1 MGEVANNDLATDIT
15 PVVEQTQQAWNATV
29 PPPPPSQPFMTLPF
43 DEEIF
48 FWFADDLKRWI
59 IAEKALFEKFLDI
72 NKLVK
77 NVSGKRD
84 GVENLPE
91 ELKRI
96 IELYLSHYDKIH
108 SCIDVVLQ
116 LLKMSELNAIED
128 KKENIKAAWME
139 FIRDGLIPMKSRY
152 AECAMSMSKLSTG
165 AQQKSS
171 STDSSDPRLGLIWLN
186 ALIVSRK
193 HQSMQLVSLSEIKA
207 RIAKDT
213 ELLVSL
219 EEEIKNGQ
227 DKIKLYEEKIEA
239 FRLKGLK
246 AAALIAPADALTSLE
261 AVHAKAAKF
270 YFGVAGATVLVWIL
284 FTIFCYYPYYVKP
297 LLEKIKEM
305 PLEAGAMVLL
315 TSMAFTGIMLTLAVI
330 LLRLAVSRVNFSVA
344 AGERKTIATAYRAL
358 LSENAISND
367 QQLIF
372 LQSIVG
378 RNFPGYVDSNGI
390 PTLQDTLGSAAKNL
404 RGGDTS
410 DG

>member
-1 MGEVANNDLATDIT
+1 MVEEANNEQVSTGLQSDIFYIT
-15 PVVEQTQQAWNATV
+15 
-29 PPPPPSQPFMTLPF
+29 MPF
-43 DEEIF
+43 DNGIIF
-48 FWFADDLKRWI
+48 KSPADANIWI
-59 IAEKALFEKFLDI
+59 TKEVNLFSEFI
-72 NKLVK
+72 NY
-77 NVSGKRD
+77 NT
-84 GVENLPE
+84 
-91 ELKRI
+91 
-96 IELYLSHYDKIH
+96 LYLTNSNDSKDAIAFPVSIKEMIDGYYVWHDKIKKIVGTII
-108 SCIDVVLQ
+108 SLKNNDALSNRLDVLEET
-116 LLKMSELNAIED
+116 KG
-128 KKENIKAAWME
+128 K
-139 FIRDGLIPMKSRY
+139 LIQACDDFSNNGYVPMQSSIG
-152 AECAMSMSKLSTG
+152 ACAMSMSKILRETTPRQHSKYFENTL
-165 AQQKSS
+165 QQ
-171 STDSSDPRLGLIWLN
+171 GIAWLY
-186 ALIVSRK
+186 AMTVLKRQQIE
-193 HQSMQLVSLSEIKA
+193 HQPKIKNIEKK
-207 RIAKDT
+207 IADDEK
-213 ELLVSL
+213 LLESL
-219 EEEIKNGQ
+219 EGQ
-227 DKIKLYEEKIEA
+227 ITNSQNKIKLYEEKIEA

-305 PLEAGAMVLL
+305 PLEAGAMILL